1 MKLFKML
8 STKHSICI
16 ELVKTLGERAFFFVS
31 MVIQTAVEEGVKE
44 LDALQVKHF
53 SGTRMAYAEKL
64 LPYCQRILTE
74 IDNMATARPANPTV
88 RENRT
93 VETPVSSKM
102 EQPPVS
108 AKNATT
114 EIINTPVYHCDN
126 SLHPLRM
133 KFKQLIEAY
142 PFGKA
147 KFNQVSDFEK
157 YRKVI
162 KESHTTHEQ
171 LIAGATAYAKYV
183 SSQGTQSS
191 YVLNGGSW
199 LAKGEWSKEY
209 VVDNKPLKP
218 QKKTQTVKD
227 ANGNAVNAQDDHLER
242 LLSAKYANFSGLTYL
257 VAELKNKIYL
267 INGILLV
274 KLPNQEKLQGL
285 SNFKPIP
292 KHEESFCTVTSLDK

>member
-1 MKLFKML
+1 
-8 STKHSICI
+8 
-16 ELVKTLGERAFFFVS
+16 
-31 MVIQTAVEEGVKE
+31 
-44 LDALQVKHF
+44 
-53 SGTRMAYAEKL
+53 
-64 LPYCQRILTE
+64 
-74 IDNMATARPANPTV
+74 
-88 RENRT
+88 
-93 VETPVSSKM
+93 
-102 EQPPVS
+102 
-108 AKNATT
+108 
-114 EIINTPVYHCDN
+114 
-126 SLHPLRM
+126 
-133 KFKQLIEAY
+133 
-142 PFGKA
+142 
-147 KFNQVSDFEK
+147 
-157 YRKVI
+157 
-162 KESHTTHEQ
+162 
-171 LIAGATAYAKYV
+171 
-183 SSQGTQSS
+183 
-191 YVLNGGSW
+191 VLNGGSW